1 MKIALMVSGN
11 LGLIVL
17 KDLLTS
23 EDQIVALFT
32 DKGSEAIIK
41 LASDAKIDCF
51 IGKPR
56 GGKAQ
61 GFKGSYAPDVLL
73 SINYLFLIEEDLID
87 WPKKVAINFHG
98 SLLPK
103 YRGRTPHVWAI
114 INNESET
121 GITAHRIS
129 LGCDEGDIIMQ
140 VSIPIEPKDTGA
152 DILSKYNLIY
162 PQLVRDVLT
171 SVKGET
177 VKYTPQDELKA
188 TSFGKRTVENGR
200 INWDWQKER
209 IRNWVRAQA
218 YPYPGAFT
226 HLDNKKII
234 IDQVDFD
241 DFGFHQEQPNGILLT
256 LNPLR
261 VKTPNGV
268 LRLIRVREGLELL
281 TKIEILDNY
290 ED

>member
-1 MKIALMVSGN
+1 MVSGN
-11 LGLIVL
+11 LGLAVL
-17 KDLLTS
+17 KDLLS
-23 EDQIVALFT
+23 GEDEIIALFT
-32 DKGSEAIIK
+32 DKSSKAVIN
-41 LASDAKIDCF
+41 LASNIKIDCF

-61 GFKGSYAPDVLL
+61 GFIASHSVDVLL
-73 SINYLFLIEEDLID
+73 SINYLFLIEEDLIN
-87 WPKKVAINFHG
+87 WPRKVAINFHG

-121 GITAHRIS
+121 GITAHKIS
-129 LGCDEGDIIMQ
+129 LGCDEGDIVMQ
-140 VSIPIEPKDTGA
+140 LSIPIESEDTG
-152 DILSKYNLIY
+152 DVVLTKYNLIF

-171 SVKGET
+171 SIRRET
-177 VKYTPQDELKA
+177 ISFTPQDESKA
-188 TSFGKRTVENGR
+188 TSFGKRAPENGR

-209 IRNWVRAQA
+209 IKNWVRAQA

-226 HLDNKKII
+226 YLNNRKVI
-234 IDQVDFD
+234 IDQVVFD
-241 DFGFHQEQPNGILLT
+241 DYGFHHEQPNGMLLT
-256 LNPLR
+256 FNPTR

-268 LRLIRVREGLELL
+268 LRLVRVREGLDLL
-281 TKIEILDNY
+281 NENEIFDTY